1 MIYRRRNIDMS
12 NEILGIDG
20 TTAILHH
27 LAFHRNSSLEVRPRQ
42 SPLSRWMTI
51 LLILAGMPI
60 PLERSA
66 HAATTPK
73 TITDHGIT
81 FAVERGLIFEK
92 GVFPSNVDV
101 NTSEGIVTLSGAVS
115 NLLAKERALKIAQ
128 SIRGVRGVIDRITV
142 TPVAR
147 PDADIRKDIL
157 AALRQDPATSTYKV
171 DVSVKNATAT
181 LSGSVGSYTEE
192 QLAARIAKGVKG
204 IKEIRNDVRINYLA
218 KRTDLQIAADIKAR
232 LQWDIWINGD
242 QIASTVKDGKVT
254 LTGTIG
260 SALGK
265 SRAFDDAWVNG
276 VVSVDDSSM
285 KVEPS
290 AGDGG
295 QRKLKY
301 VMRSDSEIKQAV
313 QAALGLDPRVAAFSP
328 DVNVE
333 SGIVILGGTV
343 GNLKAK
349 SSAEQDVRNT
359 AGVQGIENL
368 LKVRPNG
375 HSTDAEIKE
384 QLKAVLLWDP
394 LLDSTTIDVAVID
407 HVAYLSGSVASNF
420 QKSEVEDVAS
430 RTKGVVLA
438 VLNHLKVEPEFAF
451 SYYAWPDYLGYGW
464 PYYDQSP
471 YYISEVYGP
480 QAFLSDGL
488 IKRNI
493 EDGFFWSPFV
503 HSKDI
508 KVSVDGGVATLTG
521 TVGTWIAWGEADK
534 DARRSGATAVHN
546 QVKVKEGTWRW

>member
-1 MIYRRRNIDMS
+1 MT

-20 TTAILHH
+20 TTARFHDP
-27 LAFHRNSSLEVRPRQ
+27 AFHRKSSLEVRPRHA
-42 SPLSRWMTI
+42 PLSRWLTM

-60 PLERSA
+60 PLMRSV

-73 TITDHGIT
+73 AITDHGIT
-81 FAVERGLIFEK
+81 SAVERGLIFEK

-101 NTSEGIVTLSGAVS
+101 STSDGIVTLSGAVS

-128 SIRGVRGVIDRITV
+128 SIRGVRGAIDRITV

-171 DVSVKNATAT
+171 DVSVKNAMAT
-181 LSGSVGSYTEE
+181 LSGTVGSYTEE

-204 IKEIRNDVRINYLA
+204 LKEIRNDIRINYLA
-218 KRTDLQIAADIKAR
+218 KRTDLQIAADVKAR

-242 QIASTVKDGKVT
+242 QIASAVKDGKVT
-254 LTGTIG
+254 LTGTVG
-260 SALGK
+260 SALGR
-265 SRAFDDAWVNG
+265 SRAYDDGWVNG
-276 VVSVDDSSM
+276 VMSVDDSSM

-290 AGDGG
+290 AGDGS

-349 SSAEQDVRNT
+349 TSAEQDVRNT
-359 AGVQGIENL
+359 AGVLGIENL
-368 LKVRPNG
+368 LKVRSNSQ
-375 HSTDAEIKE
+375 STDAEMKE
-384 QLKAVLLWDP
+384 QLKAVLQWDP
-394 LLDSTTIDVAVID
+394 LLDSSTIDVAVID
-407 HVAYLSGSVASNF
+407 HVAYLSGSVSSNY
-420 QKSEVEDVAS
+420 QKGEAEDVAS
-430 RTKGVVLA
+430 RTKGVVSA
-438 VLNHLKVEPEFAF
+438 VLNHLKVEPEFAV

-471 YYISEVYGP
+471 YYISEVFGP

-508 KVSVDGGVATLTG
+508 KVSVDVGVATLTG
-521 TVGTWIAWGEADK
+521 TVGTWISWGEADK
-534 DARRSGATAVHN
+534 DARRSGATTVLN
-546 QVKVKEGTWRW
+546 RVKVKEGTWRW